1 MTVGRKQQE
10 TDEKRGEREW
20 KKEQAKGEKELAFF
34 SFNTYPLISSPLHSA
49 NFPCFKRLCECV
61 CVCACVCAPE
71 FGSESKSRAAVQGHQ
86 LQQVV
91 RDLTA

>member
-34 SFNTYPLISSPLHSA
+34 SFNTYPLISSLLHSA
-49 NFPCFKRLCECV
+49 IVR
-61 CVCACVCAPE
+61 VCACVCVCVRVRAHLNSDPSPNQ
-71 FGSESKSRAAVQGHQ
+71 GLLCKVISCSKW
-86 LQQVV
+86 
-91 RDLTA
+91 